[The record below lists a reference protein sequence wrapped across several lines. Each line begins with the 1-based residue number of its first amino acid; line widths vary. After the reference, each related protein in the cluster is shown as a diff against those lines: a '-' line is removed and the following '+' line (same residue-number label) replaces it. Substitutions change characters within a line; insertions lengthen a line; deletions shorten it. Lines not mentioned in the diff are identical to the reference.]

1 MLTPFGSHDNHGLWY
16 DRDGVDQ
23 WQATSWENSGANAGR
38 INTGGIYDIVITC
51 HAVKDD
57 PGLGV
62 MFATIN
68 GVQQGF
74 YKPGWHGDGLTP
86 GDPDRYPAG
95 ISFKGDM
102 KQMQLVAGIYAPY
115 EPAGHDYGSVQL
127 SDISVTGHRR
137 CGRPDRAGLH
147 RHDRCREPPH
157 LRRLGNPRR
166 DGPLQVPV
174 GLRRRR
180 RLGVV

>member
-62 MFATIN
+62 MFARSTACSRASTS
-68 GVQQGF
+68 
-74 YKPGWHGDGLTP
+74 PGGTGMALPPVTRTATRP
-86 GDPDRYPAG
+86 GSA
-95 ISFKGDM
+95 S
-102 KQMQLVAGIYAPY
+102 
-115 EPAGHDYGSVQL
+115 
-127 SDISVTGHRR
+127 
-137 CGRPDRAGLH
+137 RAT
-147 RHDRCREPPH
+147 
-157 LRRLGNPRR
+157 
-166 DGPLQVPV
+166 
-174 GLRRRR
+174 
-180 RLGVV
+180 